1 MKKERGSAM
10 LELALCIPLL
20 TLMLLGAMDF
30 SRAFYQSITLASGAR
45 AGAAYGV
52 SSGTA
57 VTDSAGIQTRVLAD
71 TADLTGVTVASAQSC
86 SCSDED
92 STGTSCTTTTCPN
105 GSGVRMFLRV
115 TASKTF
121 TPALSYVGMPG
132 AIPLAQSVIFRIQ

>member
-1 MKKERGSAM
+1 M

-20 TLMLLGAMDF
+20 ALMLLGAMDF

-52 SSGTA
+52 STGTA
-57 VTDSAGIQTRVLAD
+57 AADSAGIQTRVLAD
-71 TADLTGVTVASAQSC
+71 TADLTGVTVASTQSC

-92 STGTSCTTTTCPN
+92 TTGASCTTTTCPN